1 MPLQRMH
8 VTTDML
14 KLKFSFKLGQ
24 FNISVDEWWDL
35 ILLCSL
41 EQSQQFIVNWNGTG
55 VFVRVWERMVAY
67 SLHLLVSLS
76 ESFSLRNLDGRWS

>member
-24 FNISVDEWWDL
+24 FNISVEELWDL

-55 VFVRVWERMVAY
+55 VLVRVWERMVEY
-67 SLHLLVSLS
+67 SLHL
-76 ESFSLRNLDGRWS
+76 